1 MAECIHGFDDGLC
14 DTCSPKAAPVR
25 PVASRVTSRSTG
37 SAARREPRAS
47 ASPRVKIPA
56 PALLDQ
62 RVYHVTHVSNLA
74 AILAEGAL
82 LAPALASPTVDVS
95 SALTRELRETAEV
108 TGGGSVSEYVPFFLA
123 PDADAWVDLRE
134 GAEQP
139 RWSTAARSAVPTDF
153 VFLVS
158 TVRTLGEISL
168 ADGDAAGTYTRFATG
183 DSVLGMLGRLHGSP
197 TLAGAEALVRE
208 SVPLDAVQL
217 VGVASDPVRDRVRGL
232 LQDAGRSTKVIVY
245 PPWFVGDLG

>member
-1 MAECIHGFDDGLC
+1 MAECIHGFDEGLC
-14 DTCSPKAAPVR
+14 DSCFPKAAPVR
-25 PVASRVTSRSTG
+25 PGASRVSSRSTAP
-37 SAARREPRAS
+37 AARREPRAS
-47 ASPRVKIPA
+47 ATPRVRTPA

-74 AILAEGAL
+74 SILADGAL
-82 LAPALASPTVDVS
+82 MAPALASPTVDVS

-108 TGGGSVSEYVPFFLA
+108 TGGGSVAEYVPFFLA
-123 PDADAWVDLRE
+123 PDADGWVELRE
-134 GAEQP
+134 GAEPP
-139 RWSTAARSAVPTDF
+139 RWSAAARSTVPTDF
-153 VFLVS
+153 ILLVS
-158 TVRTLGEISL
+158 TVRALGEVSL
-168 ADGDAAGTYTRFATG
+168 ADGDAAGTYTRFASG
-183 DSVLGMLGRLHGSP
+183 DAVLGMLDRLHGSA

-232 LQDAGRSTKVIVY
+232 LQDAGRSTKVVVY